1 MESIKFIA
9 IQGIT
14 ACRTY
19 QIIIRIATIRFE
31 WAEDIEKQVEDK
43 ILKISLNLSSH
54 KPKERESCLDILSK
68 QLQKEKTKLKRL
80 YTLYAEGNDTVLEMI
95 KETESG
101 IDELK
106 LKIQNEMKNPDNSQK
121 KEFVYD
127 NIKKLADVWEHID
140 KQNKNRI
147 LKTIISK
154 IIIVNGNIEIQ
165 LKKF

>member
-1 MESIKFIA
+1 
-9 IQGIT
+9 
-14 ACRTY
+14 
-19 QIIIRIATIRFE
+19 
-31 WAEDIEKQVEDK
+31 
-43 ILKISLNLSSH
+43 
-54 KPKERESCLDILSK
+54 
-68 QLQKEKTKLKRL
+68 
-80 YTLYAEGNDTVLEMI
+80 MI

-106 LKIQNEMKNPDNSQK
+106 LKIQNEMKSPDNSQK

-140 KQNKNRI
+140 KQSKNRI

>member
-1 MESIKFIA
+1 MLFRS
-9 IQGIT
+9 
-14 ACRTY
+14 
-19 QIIIRIATIRFE
+19 
-31 WAEDIEKQVEDK
+31 
-43 ILKISLNLSSH
+43 SLNLSSH

-106 LKIQNEMKNPDNSQK
+106 LKIQNEMKSPDNSQK